1 MPTWQSSMTH
11 IALEGGCFVLS
22 AIPFTRRK
30 DYPPPPD
37 YTFGGLEE
45 EPSPESVIC
54 SGGSVIISPSGT
66 VLAGPNYEGE
76 ALLTA
81 DLGKL
86 LRNQV
91 NYLRDMS
98 RSRFCVHTRKDIVF
112 LVRRFDDLLQK
123 KCCDWETATYTV
135 LIRNCL
141 IFCGRSWGDCSSQI

>member
-1 MPTWQSSMTH
+1 MNSTMGKCVVHGDTCTLLYILRLVLFSFVCAGVEIYCAPTVDCMPTWQSSMTH

-22 AIPFTRRK
+22 AVPFTRRK

-91 NYLRDMS
+91 NYL
-98 RSRFCVHTRKDIVF
+98 
-112 LVRRFDDLLQK
+112 
-123 KCCDWETATYTV
+123 
-135 LIRNCL
+135 
-141 IFCGRSWGDCSSQI
+141 